1 MSSRFT
7 LSIANKMNKI
17 NGICNLLILNAI
29 NNRLKNE
36 RFKKPLYNW

>member
-7 LSIANKMNKI
+7 LSIVNKVHQT
-17 NGICNLLILNAI
+17 NGLCKSLILNAI

-36 RFKKPLYNW
+36 RFKKLLYNW